1 MHGIINTY
9 MYVRIICFQICT
21 SCILYTYNVQTD
33 CRVRKRASKSFDFW
47 KDFRESKG
55 SGMRLIHFIYLSF
68 FLDAVSDLV
77 KACLASFELNSFLH
91 RESFGILPFLL
102 LTIALESK
110 CRGLLL
116 FTRDTRGG
124 SVERLKGKKKAN
136 SPRPSFS
143 FAGISPRRSQILTHY
158 YTPWKERIV
167 FVDICNFTYQ

>member
-116 FTRDTRGG
+116 FTRDIRGG
-124 SVERLKGKKKAN
+124 QCRKTQRKKKSKLSSSLFLLRRYFS
-136 SPRPSFS
+136 SP
-143 FAGISPRRSQILTHY
+143 LT
-158 YTPWKERIV
+158 
-167 FVDICNFTYQ
+167 NFNALLHPVKRTYCVCGYM